1 MDSEHTKQLV
11 CQQCGVGYP
20 AIAMVHY
27 CSCGNR
33 IIYTPPTTTPRKD
46 VVQVRLDRIKKTTK
60 ANPRAVAKIKV
71 CIDCPAGHYDKV
83 QDRCIE
89 IIRIGLRKKPPQERA
104 GIVTP
109 YLLAHPN
116 VSCPLGYHDEVD
128 KEYDGREEADKKVDN
143 Q

>member
-1 MDSEHTKQLV
+1 MDSK
-11 CQQCGVGYP
+11 YP
-20 AIAMVHY
+20 EYVRCPACKTEYPIVAQVHH

-33 IIYTPPTTTPRKD
+33 IVATTVQSHPRKD
-46 VVQVRLDRIKKTTK
+46 VVQIRLDRIKKPG

-71 CIDCPAGHYDKV
+71 CVDCPDGHYDRI

-89 IIRIGLRKKPPQERA
+89 IIRIGLKKKPPQERA

-116 VSCPLGYHDEVD
+116 VSCPLGYHDEID
-128 KEYDGREEADKKVDN
+128 KEYDNPK
-143 Q
+143 QPT